1 METLKDSSKISDNL
15 NDNSNQLTMEKI
27 DNMGNS
33 YQNGFAKMT
42 MKGNKE
48 TEEGTKEIVPV
59 KSDLEIRVLKATDS
73 DFENNNDCDHLETNK
88 SEDEEPIDNLPVC
101 EDLAKLK
108 TRLTNVAQKEEKI
121 QNLAPHEEKRVGVNS
136 VLERRRS
143 SQVLLS
149 LKWCHKLVFE
159 IILLQD
165 IFERIDSYRGG
176 QGYVKL
182 KDLVLFLRGVYDNID
197 DNFEVILSSP
207 SSS

>member
-1 METLKDSSKISDNL
+1 METLKDSIKISDNL

-33 YQNGFAKMT
+33 FQKGFAKMT

-48 TEEGTKEIVPV
+48 TEEGAREIVPV

-73 DFENNNDCDHLETNK
+73 DFENNNDCDHLETK
-88 SEDEEPIDNLPVC
+88 LEEEDEEPIDNLPVC
-101 EDLAKLK
+101 GDLAKLK

-149 LKWCHKLVFE
+149 LKWCQKL
-159 IILLQD
+159 
-165 IFERIDSYRGG
+165 
-176 QGYVKL
+176 
-182 KDLVLFLRGVYDNID
+182 LF
-197 DNFEVILSSP
+197 
-207 SSS
+207 

>member
-33 YQNGFAKMT
+33 YQKGFAKMT
-42 MKGNKE
+42 MKGTKE
-48 TEEGTKEIVPV
+48 TEEGAREIVPV

-88 SEDEEPIDNLPVC
+88 SEEEDEEPIDNLPVC
-101 EDLAKLK
+101 GDLAKLK

-149 LKWCHKLVFE
+149 LKWCQKL
-159 IILLQD
+159 
-165 IFERIDSYRGG
+165 
-176 QGYVKL
+176 
-182 KDLVLFLRGVYDNID
+182 LF
-197 DNFEVILSSP
+197 
-207 SSS
+207 